1 MLLTVISDLPGAG
14 LVLVRQ
20 PVSVSR
26 CERVVS
32 GLILLVLNF
41 MLSPKSQGYFPAPL
55 RQDGSNAILESP
67 HTASP
72 RTADPMWV
80 TWRLGATSQKS
91 RPNGRSGLTTSL
103 SSRTVLL
110 ALSS

>member
-55 RQDGSNAILESP
+55 RQDG
-67 HTASP
+67 
-72 RTADPMWV
+72 
-80 TWRLGATSQKS
+80 ATSRKS
-91 RPNGRSGLTTSL
+91 RPNGRSGLTTIL